1 MGRPIG
7 DRAVTRPVCVGLGLA
22 AGVVGYLV
30 TRWYVGRQARRLIE
44 SWPDRR
50 REILVEAAAAFG
62 QVPPEP

>member
-1 MGRPIG
+1 
-7 DRAVTRPVCVGLGLA
+7 VTRAVCVGLAVA
-22 AGVVGYLV
+22 AVGYAAL
-30 TRWYVGRQARRLIE
+30 RWWVRRRARRLIE